1 MRIGKIKTWLLLFL
15 IVVPAALLIAV
26 NQEGENNNTSIAL
39 ILEEIRGTQN
49 VTSDNKI
56 QPDKVNIL
64 QLERLG
70 EAVLSS
76 LFPDRNK
83 REFME
88 NLMRKEDS
96 ESLEELY
103 QRIGYKYIKEGFKLP
118 VNDLSS
124 KPKESDYHFGFGYVL
139 LFLSF
144 LILVILYKIYS
155 YVKEILRHS
164 KVGKED
170 N

>member
-1 MRIGKIKTWLLLFL
+1 MRTGIIKTWLLLFL

-26 NQEGENNNTSIAL
+26 KQEGENNNTSIAL

-64 QLERLG
+64 QLGKLG
-70 EAVLSS
+70 EAVFSN
-76 LFPDRNK
+76 LFPDRSK

-88 NLMRKEDS
+88 NLMREEDS

-103 QRIGYKYIKEGFKLP
+103 QRIGYKYLKEGFKLP

-124 KPKESDYHFGFGYVL
+124 KPKEPGYHIGFGEILVL
-139 LFLSF
+139 LSF
-144 LILVILYKIYS
+144 LILVILWRIFS
-155 YVKEILRHS
+155 YVKEILRHN
-164 KVGKED
+164 KVGKGD